1 MYDKE
6 IAQQKINDL
15 RAELDVLDEK
25 LVGLLN
31 DRATIALKIRALKPD
46 ANYGLYDPKREEE
59 IFSHIARI
67 NGGPLYAEN
76 LREIYSAILREMKE
90 MRG

>member
-1 MYDKE
+1 MYDQE
-6 IAQQKINDL
+6 MAQKKIDGL
-15 RAELDVLDEK
+15 RSELDALDEK

-59 IFSHIARI
+59 IFTHIARI
-67 NGGPLYAEN
+67 NQGPLYAEN
-76 LREIYSAILREMKE
+76 LREIYGAILREMKE